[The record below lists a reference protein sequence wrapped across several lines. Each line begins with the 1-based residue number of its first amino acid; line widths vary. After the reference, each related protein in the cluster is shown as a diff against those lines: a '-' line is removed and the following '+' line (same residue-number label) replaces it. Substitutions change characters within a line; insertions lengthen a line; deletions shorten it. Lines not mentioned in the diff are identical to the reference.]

1 MNMTYLRINNPT
13 HQSGTTL
20 SSEEY
25 AAITTRA
32 KSLEDEM
39 RRFFASNYR
48 REGYTAAEV
57 HAAFNSCL
65 LTSIRRSLTN
75 LFNEGYLV
83 KDEKEKRPGP
93 HGVAL
98 CVYKLK
104 VKVGG
109 QLELL

>member
-1 MNMTYLRINNPT
+1 MTYLRINNPT

-25 AAITTRA
+25 ATITTRA

-48 REGYTAAEV
+48 SRGYTAAEV
-57 HAAFNSCL
+57 HAVFNHCL

-75 LFNEGYLV
+75 LLNEGYLI

-98 CVYKLK
+98 CVYKLRPAP
-104 VKVGG
+104 GT
-109 QLELL
+109 QLNLL

>member
-1 MNMTYLRINNPT
+1 MFPNAAIHQTGT
-13 HQSGTTL
+13 HL
-20 SSEEY
+20 SPHEI

-39 RRFFASNYR
+39 RRFFSSNYR
-48 REGYTAAEV
+48 SRGYTAAEV
-57 HAAFNSCL
+57 HVVFNHCL

-75 LFNEGYLV
+75 LLNEGYLV
-83 KDEKEKRPGP
+83 KDEREKRPGP

-98 CVYKLK
+98 CVYKLRP
-104 VKVGG
+104 VVGE